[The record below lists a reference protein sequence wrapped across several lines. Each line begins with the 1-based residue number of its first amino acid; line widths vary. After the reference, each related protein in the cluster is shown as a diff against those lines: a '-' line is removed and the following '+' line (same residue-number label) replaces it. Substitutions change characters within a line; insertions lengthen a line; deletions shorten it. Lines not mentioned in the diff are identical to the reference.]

1 MAILQLKVIIEIK
14 NSLQGL
20 NNTFELTEER
30 ISTLENRMTE
40 TVQLKN
46 REKKNEEKE
55 RIREM

>member
-1 MAILQLKVIIEIK
+1 MAVLQLKVIIEIK

-20 NNTFELTEER
+20 NNTFELTEKR